1 MKVILKEDVE
11 KLGEQGE
18 IVDVADGY
26 GRNYLI
32 PNRKAVMATDGN
44 VKQLKEERRQQRL
57 KIQKRLEDAEELAD
71 RLSELDV
78 EMPMTV
84 GEENRIFGTVTT
96 RQLAETL
103 EDHGIDVDRRDIT
116 IHGDVRVLGTYTATI
131 DVHPDV
137 DAKLTF
143 DVVPEEEE
151 E

>member
-57 KIQKRLEDAEELAD
+57 KIQKRLEDAEELAE
-71 RLSELDV
+71 RLSDLDV

>member
-11 KLGEQGE
+11 KLGEKGD
-18 IVDVADGY
+18 IVEVANGY

-32 PNRKAVMATDGN
+32 PNRKAVVATDGN
-44 VKQLKEERRQQRL
+44 VKQVEEEKRQQRL
-57 KIQKRLEDAEELAD
+57 KIQKRKEDAQELAD
-71 RLSELDV
+71 RLSDLDL
-78 EMPMTV
+78 EIPMTV

-96 RQLAETL
+96 HQLTEAL
-103 EDHGIDVDRRDIT
+103 ADHGIDVDRRDVT

-137 DAKLTF
+137 DAQLTF

>member
-18 IVDVADGY
+18 IVEVADGY

-57 KIQKRLEDAEELAD
+57 KIQKRLEDAEELAE

-103 EDHGIDVDRRDIT
+103 EEHGIDVDRRDIT
-116 IHGDVRVLGTYTATI
+116 IHGDVRVLGTYTATV

>member
-57 KIQKRLEDAEELAD
+57 KIQQRLEDAEELAE

-151 E
+151 D